1 MILVLAAILGLI
13 FGSFLNALVFRTHAD
28 IPMTGRSK
36 CAKCE
41 VPIDA
46 RDLVPVLSFFLLR
59 GRCRSCKEA
68 ISWQY
73 PLVEVITAGLF
84 VILAA
89 QAPSGYVNYD
99 MTAVVFGPI
108 FRNMI
113 LTTFLIII
121 FVYDFQYSYI
131 LDRFIFPA
139 MIVAVLLNAALQPFA
154 SSFIPTPAS
163 MISGAVLL
171 GGFFL
176 AQFLISKGLWI
187 GGGDVRMG
195 VLMGLILGW
204 KLGLLALFLSY
215 VIGAAVGIVLLVSKK
230 KSMTSR
236 IPFGTFLAMGTFIS
250 MVWGTHIVDWYLGYF
265 V

>member
-1 MILVLAAILGLI
+1 MFLFAAAILGLI
-13 FGSFLNALVFRTHAD
+13 FGSFINALVFRTHMD

-36 CAKCE
+36 CVKCE

-73 PLVEVITAGLF
+73 PLVELAMALLF
-84 VILAA
+84 VIIAA
-89 QAPSGYVNYD
+89 QAPTGYVNYD
-99 MTAVVFGPI
+99 MTATVFGPI
-108 FRNMI
+108 FRNFI
-113 LTTFLIII
+113 LTIFLVII

-131 LDRFIFPA
+131 LDRFTFPA
-139 MIVAVLLNAALQPFA
+139 MILAVLMNLALQPF
-154 SSFIPTPAS
+154 SPVIPTTGS
-163 MISGAVLL
+163 MIFGAAIL

-176 AQFLISKGLWI
+176 AQFLISKGTWI

-204 KLGLLALFLSY
+204 QIGLFALLFSY
-215 VIGAAVGIVLLVSKK
+215 VLGASAGIILLLTRRKQLQSH
-230 KSMTSR
+230 
-236 IPFGTFLAMGTFIS
+236 IPLGTFLSIGTFVG
-250 MVWGTHIVDWYLGYF
+250 MVWGSQIISWYLGYF